1 MVLLLSI
8 VYILLSTFVG
18 VSKLEDNMKT
28 TYFVVASV
36 IMIGAIVLDILV

>member
-8 VYILLSTFVG
+8 IYILLSSFVG

-28 TYFVVASV
+28 TYFVVAS
-36 IMIGAIVLDILV
+36 ILFIGAIVLDLLT